1 MSKFEMK
8 DGILEFKFKHLSPPN
23 TTEVLIMN
31 ISYESYETGE
41 KYYQVYNTK
50 CISDLHK
57 MFQLDVTMIENIV
70 KNNKF
75 VLTIHPELIELAY
88 EFEVFKKKY
97 NFTIKIKKSRDDQ
110 CGVEHCKCSNNSNQI
125 RMLKFKLKRAN
136 QMMCNSMFRVSK
148 HIMDGK
154 MKTVSA
160 TFLLNDTT
168 TIAESAGTDITYVLS
183 YSQSRD
189 IFISMLNHIPFDRIA
204 VALALNVINSI
215 SFTVNTYGGS
225 YAVVDKFNFL
235 MELLPF
241 VENADLSNGVS
252 ADIIH
257 KLLLPLCIFKESP
270 QYEKGEAKQIR
281 DLIPKLTS
289 KAVIDKLK
297 LELSLDPTS
306 IFKHYIDAGLDMND
320 ISHESGKTNLEFI
333 TDYHRNYKQSNPN
346 YQISSDETHKIV
358 ILKRFTP

>member
-8 DGILEFKFKHLSPPN
+8 DGLLEFKFKHLSPPN

-75 VLTIHPELIELAY
+75 VLTIHSELIELEY

-97 NFTIKIKKSRDDQ
+97 NFTIKINKSRDDQ

-136 QMMCNSMFRVSK
+136 QMRNSMFDVTK
-148 HIMDGK
+148 HVMDGK
-154 MKTVSA
+154 LKTVSA
-160 TFLLNDTT
+160 SFITSGTT
-168 TIAESAGTDITYVLS
+168 TITESAGTDIMSSLS
-183 YSQSRD
+183 YSQNRD
-189 IFISMLNHIPFDRIA
+189 VFISILNHIPFDRIA
-204 VALALNVINSI
+204 VALALSVMNRI
-215 SFTVNTYGGS
+215 SFRVSVYDGS

-257 KLLLPLCIFKESP
+257 KLLLPLCILKESP
-270 QYEKGEAKQIR
+270 YYEHSKAKPIR

-289 KAVIDKLK
+289 KVVIDKLK

-320 ISHESGKTNLEFI
+320 ISHQFGKTNLEYI
-333 TDYHRNYKQSNPN
+333 TDNHREQKQKNLKNYYPGDD
-346 YQISSDETHKIV
+346 IHKLE

>member
-23 TTEVLIMN
+23 TAECLIMN

-50 CISDLHK
+50 CIWNLHK

-75 VLTIHPELIELAY
+75 VLTTHSELIELEY

-136 QMMCNSMFRVSK
+136 QMSNSMFNVTK
-148 HIMDGK
+148 HIMDSK

-160 TFLLNDTT
+160 TIRLGGTT
-168 TIAESAGTDITYVLS
+168 TIAESAGTDITSVLS
-183 YSQSRD
+183 YSQNRD

-204 VALALNVINSI
+204 VPLALNVMNSI
-215 SFTVNTYGGS
+215 SFTVNGGYGGS

-241 VENADLSNGVS
+241 IENADLSNGVS
-252 ADIIH
+252 ADIIQ
-257 KLLLPLCIFKESP
+257 KLLLPLCIFKETPS
-270 QYEKGEAKQIR
+270 YEQGKVKPIR

-320 ISHESGKTNLEFI
+320 ISHESGKTNLEYI
-333 TDYHRNYKQSNPN
+333 TDNIRNRKQSNPN
-346 YQISSDETHKIV
+346 HQISSYETRKIE
-358 ILKRFTP
+358 ICKRFTP